1 MRSKRLFLGDSA
13 ADLQDSLTGLPGFG
27 VSSPGVIDTG
37 TAVPSTTAPGVSIP
51 ADEYVLG
58 DIPTPTPSVT
68 SQVTTAAGTVL
79 TSVENFGSSLWGTV
93 TALPTAATQIVTWT
107 PYVLAAAALLAVY
120 LFVPKGGS
128 YTLGKA
134 KR

>member
-1 MRSKRLFLGDSA
+1 M
-13 ADLQDSLTGLPGFG
+13 
-27 VSSPGVIDTG
+27 DTG
-37 TAVPSTTAPGVSIP
+37 AAVPSTTSPGVSIP
-51 ADEYVLG
+51 ADEYVAG
-58 DIPTPTPSVT
+58 DIPVPTPSVT
-68 SQVTTAAGTVL
+68 SQISTASSNVVSGIESL
-79 TSVENFGSSLWGTV
+79 GSSLWGTL
-93 TALPTAATQIVTWT
+93 TAIPTAATQIVTWT